1 METRDGEERQEVEE
15 LKEEK
20 IRETLK
26 MNNKKAVGVD
36 GILMEAWKYAE
47 DTI

>member
-20 IRETLK
+20 IRESLK
-26 MNNKKAVGVD
+26 MKNKKAV
-36 GILMEAWKYAE
+36 
-47 DTI
+47 

>member
-26 MNNKKAVGVD
+26 MKNKKAV
-36 GILMEAWKYAE
+36 
-47 DTI
+47 